1 MSYSPPFLHGFL
13 KNGVWG
19 GRRRLCRLLPPQFPL
34 CPRPGAGVRGWGKA
48 GLSTLRKPCSF
59 LFVNKACNEAVAEI
73 MQQLVSANL
82 QVLRTFDLQMSRTTF
97 TQCTCPN
104 HGTEQCD
111 CQLVVLLV
119 YRDKLP
125 PTSLVAHGHDG
136 KTWFALVDS
145 PEQRAAPRSE

>member
-1 MSYSPPFLHGFL
+1 MSVSPP
-13 KNGVWG
+13 
-19 GRRRLCRLLPPQFPL
+19 
-34 CPRPGAGVRGWGKA
+34 
-48 GLSTLRKPCSF
+48 F
-59 LFVNKACNEAVAEI
+59 LFVNKACDEAVAEAV
-73 MQQLVSANL
+73 QQLVSANL
-82 QVLRTFDLQMSRTTF
+82 QVLRTFDFHNSPSTF

-145 PEQRAAPRSE
+145 PEQRAAPRSIAAIRQALVPPGDFQNQNYQQQI

>member
-1 MSYSPPFLHGFL
+1 MNYTPPFLFL
-13 KNGVWG
+13 
-19 GRRRLCRLLPPQFPL
+19 
-34 CPRPGAGVRGWGKA
+34 
-48 GLSTLRKPCSF
+48 
-59 LFVNKACNEAVAEI
+59 NKACDEAVAEV

-82 QVLRTFDLQMSRTTF
+82 QVLRTFDLQISSTAFM
-97 TQCTCPN
+97 QCTCPN

-125 PTSLVAHGHDG
+125 PTSLVAHWHDG

-145 PEQRAAPRSE
+145 PEQRAAPRSIAAIQQALVPPGDFQNPKDQQLI